1 VWARADSRDEALE
14 AVAAKG
20 SEIRWVIGTTAVQ
33 AVPVGAFS
41 VWMDAAFERL
51 DLQPLS
57 REETAGLLSSTLR
70 GLVDPGAVERLWRLK
85 RGNVLYL
92 QNIVEQEV
100 GEGRLAQDR
109 NQWRWIAD
117 PVVSSD
123 LVELIEAR
131 IGALDSAVSDVVDV
145 LTVAEPIGWTSL
157 SRLVD
162 PTAVE
167 EAEIR
172 GRVALGGGNDGLKV
186 RLAHPLYGEAR
197 RSPIGRDQAATTRS
211 GGNAA
216 RLRRTR

>member
-1 VWARADSRDEALE
+1 TPWRVWARADARDEALE
-14 AVAAKG
+14 VVAAKG

-131 IGALDSAVSDVVDV
+131 
-145 LTVAEPIGWTSL
+145 
-157 SRLVD
+157 
-162 PTAVE
+162 
-167 EAEIR
+167 
-172 GRVALGGGNDGLKV
+172 
-186 RLAHPLYGEAR
+186 
-197 RSPIGRDQAATTRS
+197 
-211 GGNAA
+211 
-216 RLRRTR
+216 